1 MGIKVIEKGL
11 LTSIQD
17 RGRFGYAQWGVPKS
31 GAMDRYSAKI
41 ANLLVGNE
49 GFKAVME
56 ITLLGPLLEF
66 TKDAFIVLVGIEANI
81 RLNGNEISL
90 LKPFKVKKGDRL
102 HIKQITKGAR
112 LYLAIFGGFQTE
124 VRLESRSQFYPITK
138 ISSVKKGELIPI
150 SKNEGLK
157 LVDFASVKYKNK
169 ELTSSVIE
177 VFKGPEWDQV
187 PSVLQEQIL
196 SAELTISKNN
206 SRMAYQLQEQF
217 PNTLAGML
225 SQPVLPGT
233 VQFTPDGNLII
244 LMRDAQTT
252 GGYPRIFQLTEDS
265 INVLAQKRQGD
276 SLQLKLIDED

>member
-1 MGIKVIEKGL
+1 MGVKVIEKGL

-17 RGRFGYAQWGVPKS
+17 RGRFGYAQLGVPQS

-49 GFKAVME
+49 AFKAVME

-138 ISSVKKGELIPI
+138 ASSIQKGELIPI

-157 LVDFASVKYKNK
+157 LVDFASVKYKDK

-196 SAELTISKNN
+196 STELTISKNN
-206 SRMAYQLQEQF
+206 SRMAYQVQEQF

-276 SLQLKLIDED
+276 KLKLELIKT

>member
-1 MGIKVIEKGL
+1 MGVKVLEKGL

-17 RGRFGYAQWGVPKS
+17 RGRFGYAQLGVPQS

-49 GFKAVME
+49 KFKAVIE

-81 RLNGNEISL
+81 HLNGKEISL

-102 HIKQITKGAR
+102 HVKQITKGAR
-112 LYLAIFGGFQTE
+112 LYLAVFGGFQTE
-124 VRLESRSQFYPITK
+124 VRLGSTSQFYPITK
-138 ISSVKKGELIPI
+138 TSSFKKGDLIAI
-150 SKNEGLK
+150 SKNEDLK

-252 GGYPRIFQLTEDS
+252 GGYPRIFQLTEGS

-276 SLQLKLIDED
+276 SLQLKLVDEV

>member
-1 MGIKVIEKGL
+1 MGVKVLEKGL

-17 RGRFGYAQWGVPKS
+17 RGRFGYAQLGVPQS

-49 GFKAVME
+49 AFKAVME
-56 ITLLGPLLEF
+56 ITLLGPVLEF
-66 TKDAFIVLVGIEANI
+66 TEDAFIVLVGIEANI
-81 RLNGNEISL
+81 RLNGKEISL
-90 LKPFKVKKGDRL
+90 LKPFKVKKGNRL
-102 HIKQITKGAR
+102 HVKQITKGAR
-112 LYLAIFGGFQTE
+112 LYLAVFGGFQTE
-124 VRLESRSQFYPITK
+124 VRLGSTSQFYPITTA
-138 ISSVKKGELIPI
+138 SSVKKGDLITI

-169 ELTSSVIE
+169 ELTSSLIE

-196 SAELTISKNN
+196 RAELTISKYN

-233 VQFTPDGNLII
+233 VQFTPDGNLIV

-252 GGYPRIFQLTEDS
+252 GGYPRIFQLTDDS

-276 SLQLKLIDED
+276 SLHLKLIDEV

>member
-1 MGIKVIEKGL
+1 MGVKVIEKGI

-17 RGRFGYAQWGVPKS
+17 KGRFGYAQLGVS
-31 GAMDRYSAKI
+31 QGGAMDRYSAKI

-49 GFKAVME
+49 AFKAVME
-56 ITLLGPLLEF
+56 VTLLGPLLEF

-90 LKPFKVKKGDRL
+90 LKPFKVTRGDRL

-124 VRLESRSQFYPITK
+124 VRLESRSQFFPITK
-138 ISSVKKGELIPI
+138 TSSVKKGDLIAI

-196 SAELTISKNN
+196 STELTISKNN

-244 LMRDAQTT
+244 LMRDSQTT

>member
-17 RGRFGYAQWGVPKS
+17 RGRFGYAQLGVPKS

-124 VRLESRSQFYPITK
+124 VRLESRSQFYPVTK
-138 ISSVKKGELIPI
+138 ASSIQKGELIPI
-150 SKNEGLK
+150 SENEGLK

-169 ELTSSVIE
+169 ELTSSNIE

-196 SAELTISKNN
+196 STELTISKNN

-217 PNTLAGML
+217 PNTLEGML

-252 GGYPRIFQLTEDS
+252 GGYSRIFQLTEDS

>member
-1 MGIKVIEKGL
+1 MGVKVIEKGL

-17 RGRFGYAQWGVPKS
+17 KGRFGYAQLGVS
-31 GAMDRYSAKI
+31 QGGAMDRYSAKI

-49 GFKAVME
+49 AFKAVME
-56 ITLLGPLLEF
+56 VTLLGPLLEF

-124 VRLESRSQFYPITK
+124 VRLESRSQFYPVTK
-138 ISSVKKGELIPI
+138 ASSIQKGELIPI
-150 SKNEGLK
+150 SENEGLK

-196 SAELTISKNN
+196 STELTISKNN

-244 LMRDAQTT
+244 LMRDSQTT